1 MKRQTLLILAAAMV
15 ATTSPLAVSAQTA
28 TPTAKPE
35 TSPMARVTAAR
46 AKWAAANP
54 GGADRVIG
62 GKRAGKGAFPFQ
74 VALLSS
80 DKLDDTP
87 ASQPNAQFCGG
98 SLIAP
103 QWVLTAAHCLS
114 NYGSAV
120 EADTITV
127 LTGATNL
134 AEGKRY
140 QVAEVIVHEGYSD
153 TTFDNDIGLLK
164 LATPADAPIIPLPQ
178 SATDDAGKVTV
189 IGWGMMGD
197 GSFPND
203 LMEAELELQQNGSC
217 NTGIKDIY
225 AKDLSYRLQDL
236 AVRMRFTPEG
246 IADGVATLSK
256 GMNDPLT
263 ANMICAGTTSGE
275 RDACNGD
282 SGGPLF
288 ANAGGKMT
296 QFGVVSWGEG
306 PENAGAACG
315 HANAYGVYTRVANY
329 LDWIKSKTGG

>member
-54 GGADRVIG
+54 GGADRVFG
-62 GKRAGKGAFPFQ
+62 GKQSQKGAWPFQ

-114 NYGSAV
+114 NYGSPVAGETV
-120 EADTITV
+120 TV
-127 LTGATNL
+127 LTGATHL

-140 QVAEVIVHEGYSD
+140 KVAEVIVHEGYND
-153 TTFDNDIGLLK
+153 RTFDNDIGLVK
-164 LATPADAPIIPLPQ
+164 LATPSDAPTIALPKT
-178 SATDDAGKVTV
+178 SEEASGAVTV
-189 IGWGMMGD
+189 IGWGMMQD

-203 LMEAELELQQNGSC
+203 LMEADLDLQKNTAC
-217 NTGIKDIY
+217 NSGIKDIY

-246 IADGVATLSK
+246 IVDGTAALSK
-256 GMNDPLT
+256 AMGDPLT
-263 ANMICAGTTSGE
+263 DNMICAGTTDGV

-288 ANAGGKMT
+288 SSKDGVLT
-296 QFGVVSWGEG
+296 QLGVVSWGEG

-315 HANAYGVYTRVANY
+315 HANAYGVYARVGNY
-329 LDWIKSKTGG
+329 LDWIKSKTGI